1 MKSNRGQRGF
11 TLIEIISVLVI
22 LGILAAVAV
31 PKYYDLQEDA
41 RKKSA
46 AAFITEVQARMNLLF
61 GQNLL
66 ADTTAEDKTPCEAA
80 AEKAIGDAFAEE
92 ESYSGWKFGTTPTL
106 KVGGVATVTEVE
118 DPSGTTI
125 TDLTLKLYGPS
136 CDKTTPPKP

>member
-1 MKSNRGQRGF
+1 MRKNRGQQGF

-31 PKYYDLQEDA
+31 PKYFDLQEDA

-66 ADTTAEDKTPCEAA
+66 ANAAATTGKTQCETSAEDAIDKALNT
-80 AEKAIGDAFAEE
+80 EK
-92 ESYSGWKFGTTPTL
+92 YSGWGFSTTPTL
-106 KVGGVATVTEVE
+106 TVGGTATVTEVK

-125 TDLTLKLYGPS
+125 TGLTLKLYGPS
-136 CDKTTPPKP
+136 CDKTTTAP

>member
-1 MKSNRGQRGF
+1 MRKNRGQQGF

-31 PKYYDLQEDA
+31 PKYFDLQEDA

-66 ADTTAEDKTPCEAA
+66 ANAAAATGKTQCETAAESAITTALGDKYNDWEF
-80 AEKAIGDAFAEE
+80 I
-92 ESYSGWKFGTTPTL
+92 TTPTL
-106 KVGGVATVTEVE
+106 AVGGEVKVE
-118 DPSGTTI
+118 SVKDPSGTTVSG
-125 TDLTLKLYGPS
+125 LTLKLYAPS
-136 CDKTTPPKP
+136 CDKTTTAP